1 LAIYA
6 SGSRI
11 ANERRIIVQVIPIL
25 AALRR
30 NKASAILVVLQVGL
44 MLTFISNLVSIIA
57 ERASLVSRPTGTAE
71 SELFALGFRLPKADG
86 TLPLLDADLQA
97 IRSTPGV
104 KDATATNAYPLR
116 GSGWG
121 EGISLVPGPTSIQQ
135 QTAQTAVYAMDQHGL
150 TTLGLRLIEGRN
162 FSADEVIA
170 GQFNSGP
177 MPSVAVVTQSL
188 KEQLFG
194 SQPALGRQIFVTSDS
209 RKPVTVVGIVERLQ
223 SPYAAGTIDS
233 HQSEN
238 SLILPISAAGGGGLF
253 IVRVKGRS
261 MNAVARTVQ
270 EVLIKNNSDRIFGA
284 IRPFN
289 EIRLRAYQKDRA
301 IAVAFSILFVVLC
314 LITAL
319 AIVGLT
325 SFWVLRRTGQ
335 IGIRRALGAT
345 RLSIIRYFM
354 IENALLCTTGA
365 ALGIAASLA
374 LNLWL
379 RTHYGSDRI
388 SALALIA
395 CALMVVSLGQCA
407 VMFPATRAARISP
420 SSAFRSL

>member
-1 LAIYA
+1 MT
-6 SGSRI
+6 
-11 ANERRIIVQVIPIL
+11 VQVIPVL

-57 ERASLVSRPTGTAE
+57 ERVSLVSRPTGTAE
-71 SELFALGFRLPKADG
+71 SQLFALGFRLPKADG
-86 TLPLLDADLQA
+86 TLPMLDADLDA
-97 IRSTPGV
+97 IRATPGV
-104 KDATATNAYPLR
+104 MDATATNSYPLR
-116 GSGWG
+116 GSGWE
-121 EGISLVPGPTSIQQ
+121 EGISLVPGPTSKQQ
-135 QTAQTAVYAMDQHGL
+135 QSAQTAVYAMDQHGL
-150 TTLGLRLIEGRN
+150 TTLGLRLVEGRN

-170 GQFNSGP
+170 GQFYTGP
-177 MPSVAVVTQSL
+177 MPSVAVITQSL

-194 SQPALGRQIFVTSDS
+194 AKPALGRLIYVTSDS
-209 RKPVTVVGIVERLQ
+209 RKPMMVIGVVERLQ
-223 SPYAAGTIDS
+223 SPYAAGTIDT

-238 SLILPISAAGGGGLF
+238 SLILPISTAGGGGLF
-253 IVRVKGRS
+253 IIRVKSGFLD
-261 MNAVARTVQ
+261 AVARNVQ
-270 EVLIKNNSDRIFGA
+270 EILIKNNPDRIFGA

-289 EIRLRAYQKDRA
+289 EIRLRAYEKDRA
-301 IAVAFSILFVVLC
+301 IAIAFSILFIVLC
-314 LITAL
+314 FITAL

-345 RLSIIRYFM
+345 RLSIVRYFL
-354 IENALLCTTGA
+354 IENALLCLTGA

-379 RTHYGSDRI
+379 RTHYASDRI

-395 CALMVVSLGQCA
+395 CSIMVVSLGQCA
-407 VMFPATRAARISP
+407 VMFPAFRAARISP
-420 SSAFRSL
+420 SSAFRSV